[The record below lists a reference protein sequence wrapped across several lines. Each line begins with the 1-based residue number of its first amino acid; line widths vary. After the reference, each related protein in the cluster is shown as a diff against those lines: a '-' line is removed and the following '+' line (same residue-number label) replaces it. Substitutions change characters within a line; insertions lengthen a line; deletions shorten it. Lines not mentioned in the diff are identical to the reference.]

1 MLFAVKSVYFN
12 ILQTISVDNPLFL
25 LYNGICMKRNLLL
38 ITVFAFLTLF
48 SCKSTSVETN
58 STYKKSGKNE
68 VNLVICGDIMAHTQ
82 NFRMKN
88 FDLIWDGV
96 REITTNSDFTIANV
110 EAPVCNDQPFENYPN
125 FNMQRSYPQAAIDAG
140 INLITVAN
148 NHTNDQSGEGIVKTS
163 EWTKEITEKYSGTSR
178 PVYICG
184 LKEDV
189 SSDAAAKK
197 SEPTFCYFTKDNVK
211 ILFLGITQILN
222 TQDSAARINYFP
234 HSKKGKEDLKNLII
248 RLKKEN
254 PCDVFILAMHSDEPE
269 YNLTVFTER
278 RKWYFELLD
287 CGVDILWANHPHCP
301 KPIEYIGDSRTKQI
315 KKAILYSTGN
325 TISGQRHKPNYEN
338 PASMHEYTG
347 EGFLVNLTVKK
358 QKDGI
363 SINNTRVNYITTYID
378 DSRNYLI
385 KKLDD
390 DFYMELESSGKSAW
404 KNYLIERE
412 KLLRELKETTTWQ

>member
-1 MLFAVKSVYFN
+1 MDNIRYINYNGLNMKRIFSALLLF
-12 ILQTISVDNPLFL
+12 ITIFL
-25 LYNGICMKRNLLL
+25 L
-38 ITVFAFLTLF
+38 
-48 SCKSTSVETN
+48 SCKSTSFEQN
-58 STYKKSGKNE
+58 STYRKSKKNE
-68 VNLVICGDIMAHTQ
+68 VNLVICGDVMAHTQ
-82 NFRMKN
+82 NFKMQN
-88 FDLIWDGV
+88 FDMIWDGV
-96 REITTNSDFTIANV
+96 RDITSNSDFTIANI
-110 EAPVCNDQPFENYPN
+110 EAPVCSDQPFENYPN
-125 FNMQRSYPQAAIDAG
+125 FNMQPSYPEAAIKAG
-140 INLITVAN
+140 INLITIAN
-148 NHTNDQSGEGIVKTS
+148 NHTNDQSGQGIIKTS
-163 EWTKEITEKYSGTSR
+163 QWARDTINKYSKTSR

-189 SSDAAAKK
+189 SSDIAAKK
-197 SEPTFCYFTKDNVK
+197 SEPTFCYITKDDIK
-211 ILFLGITQILN
+211 ILYLGITQILN
-222 TQDSAARINYFP
+222 TQDSASRINYFP
-234 HSKKGKEDLKNLII
+234 HTKKGKENLKNLII
-248 RLKKEN
+248 KLRKEN

-287 CGVDILWANHPHCP
+287 AGVDILWANHPHCP
-301 KPIEYIGDSRTKQI
+301 KPIEYFGNSKTNKIEKV
-315 KKAILYSTGN
+315 ILYSTGN

-404 KNYLIERE
+404 KDYLIERE